1 MPPPRGIRLA
11 FVLLSDIDDAS
22 SILHVLDRRMRRDKY
37 SPHVDGQRPIKQRR
51 RREIGEPRAA
61 PGAALGQHKKRG
73 LALKVRDNCGPYT
86 PVLNQID
93 VGWHY

>member
-1 MPPPRGIRLA
+1 MFPREKHPVIRVAGVEVASGSTPFA
-11 FVLLSDIDDAS
+11 FWGKKTI
-22 SILHVLDRRMRRDKY
+22 
-37 SPHVDGQRPIKQRR
+37 QRR
-51 RREIGEPRAA
+51 RREIGKPRAA

-86 PVLNQID
+86 PVLNQVE